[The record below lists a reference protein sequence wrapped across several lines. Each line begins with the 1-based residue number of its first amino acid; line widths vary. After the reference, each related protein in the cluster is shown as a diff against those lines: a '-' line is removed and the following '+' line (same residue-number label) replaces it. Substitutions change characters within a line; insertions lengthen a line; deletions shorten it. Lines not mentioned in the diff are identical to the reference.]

1 MKYKTHSAPQ
11 GSEEWL
17 QTRDGFNNASELS
30 IAAGINPYRSRD
42 KLIHEIATGV
52 REEIDSYQQKIFNNG
67 HRAEALARPLAEA
80 VIGEDLFPEV
90 CSVSVP
96 GLARRLGASFDGKK
110 MDDSGNWEH
119 KTLGGD
125 LLSSLDSGVIPEFHR
140 YQMEQG
146 MLLNGANRCLFTA
159 SKWAEAPGDETE
171 DGKIYGIAPNDDGI
185 PTRYALVDIRH
196 VWYESDPEIRT
207 KIIPIWQQFES
218 DLANYKPVE
227 VIPAAVAAPT
237 EGFGALVLQVEGRVV
252 ACNIDAF
259 RAGASAF
266 LNRLPKPEELNS
278 DQDFANAESAVKA
291 CSEAEAKIKAAKD
304 AGLAQMS
311 EVDTVLRVADQI
323 VAEIK
328 AARLALEKSVEIRK
342 ASIRSEIVQSGKD
355 RLAEHLGTLNKR
367 LGRVQM
373 PAINADFLAAI
384 KGKRTVESLRNAV
397 DTVLANAKI
406 AANDIADKIQINLA
420 TLDENKEHAF
430 LFNDV
435 ASLVMKAPDDLANV
449 IKLRIAEHAAEQ
461 ARKLEAERER
471 IRKEEQ
477 ARIAAEELRRMDAE
491 RKEQERI
498 AAESAKQNTPPPVA
512 RSPESENAPDLVR
525 QAVSLPVTEAV
536 TVPSSDVAKR
546 IDWIIAQMTGAEQK
560 LVLHYCERLIEQR
573 KEAA

>member
-1 MKYKTHSAPQ
+1 MTYETHDFLQ
-11 GSEEWL
+11 GSDQWHANRA
-17 QTRDGFNNASELS
+17 QCYNASDLAA
-30 IAAGINPYRSRD
+30 AAGESCKTKRND
-42 KLIHEIATGV
+42 LIASIATGTEKQFSKWV
-52 REEIDSYQQKIFNNG
+52 LENVIEPG
-67 HRAEALARPLAEA
+67 HRFEALARPLAEEF
-80 VIGEDLFPEV
+80 IGEPLF
-90 CSVSVP
+90 SVSMSRAVP
-96 GLARRLGASFDGKK
+96 GLSKRLGASVDGKT
-110 MDDSGNWEH
+110 MDDRTNWEH
-119 KTLGGD
+119 KRLNATLAAALKEGT
-125 LLSSLDSGVIPEFHR
+125 IPCEYH

-146 MLLNGANRCLFTA
+146 MLVDGAERCLFTA
-159 SKWAEAPGDETE
+159 SDWDEN
-171 DGKIYGIAPNDDGI
+171 DNLIAIY
-185 PTRYALVDIRH
+185 H
-196 VWYESDPEIRT
+196 VWYEPNPELRARIV
-207 KIIPIWQQFES
+207 PIWKQVEQDAAS
-218 DLANYKPVE
+218 YQHVE
-227 VIPAAVAAPT
+227 VIPAAVAVAAPT

-355 RLAEHLGTLNKR
+355 RMAEHISTLNKR

-384 KGKRTVESLRNAV
+384 KGKRTVESLKNAV

-406 AANDIADKIQINLA
+406 TANDIADKIQINLA
-420 TLDENKEHAF
+420 TLDEQKEHTF

-435 ASLVMKAPDDLANV
+435 TTLVMKAPDDLENV

-471 IRKEEQ
+471 IRKEE
-477 ARIAAEELRRMDAE
+477 AAKLAKETADKAEAE
-491 RKEQERI
+491 RKEQARI

-512 RSPESENAPDLVR
+512 RSPESENAPALVR
-525 QAVSLPVTEAV
+525 TGVSLPEVLAAAAPAAIVEMMAGSELQAV
-536 TVPSSDVAKR
+536 QPESHAWEIAGLV
-546 IDWIIAQMTGAEQK
+546 AQMNGAEQK

-573 KEAA
+573 EEAA

>member
-1 MKYKTHSAPQ
+1 MSMKILNLTQGSDEWKAARVNYFTASEAPAMLGLSKYK
-11 GSEEWL
+11 
-17 QTRDGFNNASELS
+17 
-30 IAAGINPYRSRD
+30 SRD
-42 KLIHEIATGV
+42 KLLREKATGITEYV
-52 REEIDSYQQKIFNNG
+52 DAAKQRLFDAG
-67 HRAEALARPLAEA
+67 HEAEDAARPIVEKM
-80 VIGEDLFPEV
+80 IGEDLFPATGTREV
-90 CSVSVP
+90 E
-96 GLARRLGASFDGKK
+96 GLPLLASFDGINMAEDTCWENKLYRSDLAQDIEAGEI
-110 MDDSGNWEH
+110 DDLYWPQLESQLLVSGAER
-119 KTLGGD
+119 
-125 LLSSLDSGVIPEFHR
+125 V
-140 YQMEQG
+140 Y
-146 MLLNGANRCLFTA
+146 FTA
-159 SKWAEAPGDETE
+159 SDGTE
-171 DGKIYGIAPNDDGI
+171 ENTIGLWYVSVPARRQRLIAG
-185 PTRYALVDIRH
+185 
-196 VWYESDPEIRT
+196 W
-207 KIIPIWQQFES
+207 KQFKE

-266 LNRLPKPEELNS
+266 LSRLPKPEELNS

-291 CSEAEAKIKAAKD
+291 CSEAESKIKAAKD
-304 AGLAQMS
+304 AGLAQME
-311 EVDTVLRVADQI
+311 EVDTVFRVADQI

-328 AARLALEKSVEIRK
+328 AARIALEKSVEIRK

-355 RLAEHLGTLNKR
+355 GLAEHIATLNKR

-373 PAINADFLAAI
+373 PAINVDFLAAI

-397 DTVLANAKI
+397 STTLANAKI
-406 AANDIADKIQINLA
+406 TANEIADKIQINLA
-420 TLDENKEHAF
+420 TLDEHKEHAF

-512 RSPESENAPDLVR
+512 RSPESENAPALVR
-525 QAVSLPVTEAV
+525 QAVSMSTPVGTSTEQRGDMAWEIAGLV
-536 TVPSSDVAKR
+536 
-546 IDWIIAQMTGAEQK
+546 AQMTGAEQK
-560 LVLHYCERLIEQR
+560 LVMHYCERIIEQR